1 MTTWSEVPHVRPNL
15 SGKPIYNPVRCWLF
29 SHEYLTR
36 YISIALTYEILG
48 SEALTP
54 VLMVVIV
61 NTVVIP
67 ADNTNTLVC
76 IVIQTEGVSQW
87 ESCEDIQ
94 AFSRNTSQNFLAQL
108 VFQIGHFTPKS
119 FAHFVHHTIMGVAKW
134 DWDRWWLLLFV
145 KMWSGNNFDH
155 F

>member
-1 MTTWSEVPHVRPNL
+1 MPYYSAT
-15 SGKPIYNPVRCWLF
+15 WLF

-67 ADNTNTLVC
+67 ADNTNTLVY
-76 IVIQTEGVSQW
+76 IVIQTEGVSQL
-87 ESCEDIQ
+87 ESFKEIQ
-94 AFSRNTSQNFLAQL
+94 AFSRNTSQSFLAQ
-108 VFQIGHFTPKS
+108 
-119 FAHFVHHTIMGVAKW
+119 
-134 DWDRWWLLLFV
+134 
-145 KMWSGNNFDH
+145 
-155 F
+155 